1 MKVLIIYC
9 HPSEDSFTAEIK
21 KSFLEGLEKAGHSH
35 EISDLYAMGFN
46 PVFSENEYRREAFYD
61 GEMEIPADVA
71 AEQRKIEWAQVII
84 FIYPVFWTEAPAM
97 LTGWFQ
103 RVWTYGYAYG
113 DPARMKQLE
122 KALFFVTMG
131 GSSKDAVRQRQI
143 EAMKTVMLGDRI
155 HDRAKESEMLIFDEM
170 TRGYGN
176 DGNREERFEKFK
188 AQAFQKAAQLSL

>member
-1 MKVLIIYC
+1 MKALIIYC

-21 KSFLEGLEKAGHSH
+21 KSFVEGLEKAGHSH
-35 EISDLYAMGFN
+35 RMSDLYAMGFD
-46 PVFSENEYRREAFYD
+46 PVFSENEYRREAFYN
-61 GEMEIPADVA
+61 GEMKIPADVE
-71 AEQRKIEWAQVII
+71 AEQRKIEWAKVIV

-113 DPARMKQLE
+113 DPAGMKQLE

-131 GSSKDAVRQRQI
+131 GSSKDAVRQQQI

-176 DGNREERFEKFK
+176 DGNRKERFENFK
-188 AQAFQKAAQLSL
+188 AQAFQKAMEL